1 MPDYAGVDGRADDFQ
16 PLTSAEID
24 DLVALL
30 AEWRKEAAA
39 QPTLAGTPDSD

>member
-1 MPDYAGVDGRADDFQ
+1 MPSYAENDGRPKDFQ

-30 AEWRKEAAA
+30 ADWRATGNVTGRTAA
-39 QPTLAGTPDSD
+39 QP